1 MQAGNTRL
9 QTEAELVL
17 RLWPWRNR
25 DSNVSS
31 LRHSRRSVFEIVG
44 RWRDVVSKGEQAR
57 LPADVFRSRNVH
69 LTEGES
75 I

>member
-25 DSNVSS
+25 DSNA
-31 LRHSRRSVFEIVG
+31 SRYVIAGVRY
-44 RWRDVVSKGEQAR
+44 
-57 LPADVFRSRNVH
+57 SR
-69 LTEGES
+69 
-75 I
+75 